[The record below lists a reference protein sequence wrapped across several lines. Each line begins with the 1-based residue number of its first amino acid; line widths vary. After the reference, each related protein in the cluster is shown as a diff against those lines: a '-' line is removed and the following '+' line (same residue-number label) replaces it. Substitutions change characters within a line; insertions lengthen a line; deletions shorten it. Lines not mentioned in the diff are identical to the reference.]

1 MKKYLLKSLIVV
13 IVLVSVFCT
22 VRTFAILRN
31 RTNSSG
37 SLDTASWSVTRNY
50 SQTGD
55 SLEIYPGGA
64 TDSYTLTVSSASEVD
79 VLYKILI
86 SNLPVG
92 VEVDLDNTG
101 YQTPTAGSLSIEN
114 ANTVINYND
123 SEKTKTHIL
132 TFRATSGAQLVT
144 DQEININVEFRQDV

>member
-31 RTNSSG
+31 GTNSSG

-86 SNLPVG
+86 SNLPTG

-144 DQEININVEFRQDV
+144 DQQININVEFRQDV

>member
-1 MKKYLLKSLIVV
+1 MKKYLLKSLIIV

-144 DQEININVEFRQDV
+144 DQQININVEFRQDV

>member
-86 SNLPVG
+86 SNLPTG

-144 DQEININVEFRQDV
+144 DQPININVEFRQDV

>member
-144 DQEININVEFRQDV
+144 DQQININVEFRQDV